1 MREEAA
7 DGGFTPLLLRR
18 IGDPACDSHFAGRLS
33 QPSFL
38 NRLDMEVK
46 DMMKP
51 RIILMNVNPAIIHA
65 MLGLEK
71 QVSKGGLDNKLLN
84 LVRMRASQINGCAF
98 CLDMHSKDAR
108 AAGETE
114 QRLYGLN
121 AWRETPYYS
130 ARERAALEWTE
141 ALTLVTEGHVPDEVY
156 ERVRQEFSEDELAH
170 LSLAIV
176 AINGWNRLNVAA
188 RTVPGDY
195 VPGSLAT
202 HATS

>member
-1 MREEAA
+1 
-7 DGGFTPLLLRR
+7 
-18 IGDPACDSHFAGRLS
+18 
-33 QPSFL
+33 
-38 NRLDMEVK
+38 
-46 DMMKP
+46 MKP
-51 RIILMNVNPAIIHA
+51 RISLMNVSPGIIHA

-71 QVSKGGLDNKLLN
+71 QVSKAGLDVRLLD
-84 LVRMRASQINGCAF
+84 LVRMRASQINGCAY

-114 QRLYGLN
+114 QRLYGLD
-121 AWRETPYYS
+121 AWRETPHYS

-188 RTVPGDY
+188 RTIPGDY